1 MDKYELNF
9 TRLQRNV
16 LRFLSI
22 KVGLRVNQRNIAK
35 ALRVSPTAV
44 AKALKDLEKIKLVRI
59 RKDSLINLNLVELNR
74 ENKRAVDFKRTENLK
89 MVYES
94 GIVDFLEEKFSGTV
108 IILFGSYSYGEDTV
122 KSGVD
127 LAVVGVGAKVVNLK
141 KYEDFFEREVNVN
154 VYENFKEI
162 DKSLRDNLLNG
173 IVLVGRIRL

>member
-94 GIVDFLEEKFSGTV
+94 GIVDFLEEKFPGTV

-122 KSGVD
+122 KSDVD
-127 LAVVGVGAKVVNLK
+127 LAVVGAGAKVVNLK